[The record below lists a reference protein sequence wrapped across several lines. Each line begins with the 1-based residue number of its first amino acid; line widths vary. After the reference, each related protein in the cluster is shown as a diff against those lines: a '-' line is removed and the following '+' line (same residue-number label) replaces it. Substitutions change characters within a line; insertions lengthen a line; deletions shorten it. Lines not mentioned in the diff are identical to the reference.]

1 MPDTEYN
8 LEALSDGH
16 DYSWDY
22 EPPVVTMVKDAQG
35 SHPEPPFTP
44 DMSDLQKL
52 RNLAALIE
60 SWTGIRIRVCD
71 GQSWSGGR
79 YNHGC
84 YSWRI
89 GSTSGGDGSFSLACN
104 TLQGVDLGA
113 REVGRVHSSTR
124 KGM

>member
-8 LEALSDGH
+8 LEALPEGH
-16 DYSWDY
+16 DHSWDY
-22 EPPVVTMVKDAQG
+22 ELPVVAMVKDAQG

-60 SWTGIRIRVCD
+60 SETGIRIRVCD
-71 GQSWSGGR
+71 GQSWSVGR
-79 YNHGC
+79 YNHGR
-84 YSWRI
+84 YSWLI
-89 GSTSGGDGSFSLACN
+89 GSTSGGVGSFSLAWN
-104 TLQGVDLGA
+104 TLYGVDLGA
-113 REVGRVHSSTR
+113 REVGRVHPATR